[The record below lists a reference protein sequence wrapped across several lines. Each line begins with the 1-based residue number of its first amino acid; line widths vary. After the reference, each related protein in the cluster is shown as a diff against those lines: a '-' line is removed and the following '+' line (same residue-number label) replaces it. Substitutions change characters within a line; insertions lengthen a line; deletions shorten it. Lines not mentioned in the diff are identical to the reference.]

1 MHIIFGKLTSWQ
13 IPILRLFKFLKFKV
27 FYLSIVASTDLKKN
41 KIAEELKK
49 KNIIPLPIEF
59 QSKILP
65 EASFCLCDCDPDEI
79 AYKRNVKLVPEEILK
94 KYCNLFSIKDG
105 KTKKLRI
112 LLQDIFAG
120 QIYEVGKLDVW
131 SALYPSKKLIYI
143 SFKFM
148 SFYTS
153 NKSKNITKII
163 IPLDIFSFF
172 VKRILKIPPSF
183 SAKNENEN
191 ALRGEK
197 NTSKNKNSKDFS
209 KQKIALIV
217 HKGIFYGQPSLF
229 EKSLYYSDNK
239 NSSLNKYNLLHLDY
253 SDYSSPD
260 KNINWVC
267 INTID
272 VSKNK
277 IFFETFLFSF
287 KTLYLIRNWSSLLG
301 WLLCIRIY
309 NSYVKYSEIIK
320 KFNNLKAALIDYDI
334 LCPKTLILALEN
346 NNIKTFATQERFF
359 HAFYTSYTNV
369 IVDTYYTNSIY
380 ISNVIKK
387 SKYNDIKNLIPVG
400 QYRSD
405 LLAFYKKQSAP
416 KEISKAKENGKKILI
431 ALGFHSPKN
440 WFESHTDIILN
451 WTAQI
456 AFLDDIIKLS
466 QNLENT
472 FIVLRYKN
480 LDWIKNEHF
489 KKTIEKIHH
498 HENIIFSNNYEES
511 YYSYKLCAH
520 ADLIIAKLTSLAD
533 ECLVNEIPVLYHEY
547 THNIKKIFLNAS
559 NYNYVP
565 SDLVCH
571 TFEELYQKSKSVLY
585 SDSNK
590 LRNAVKKMNEEIYYV
605 SEREDIKT
613 KIIKDLEKRLIEN
626 KQ

>member
-1 MHIIFGKLTSWQ
+1 MHIIFGELTSWQ

-41 KIAEELKK
+41 KIAEELKRK
-49 KNIIPLPIEF
+49 
-59 QSKILP
+59 KILP
-65 EASFCLCDCDPDEI
+65 LPMESQKKIVPETSFSSCCWDPDEI
-79 AYKRNVKLVPEEILK
+79 TYKRNVKLVPEEILK

-153 NKSKNITKII
+153 NKSKNIKKII

-229 EKSLYYSDNK
+229 EKPLYYSDNK

-272 VSKNK
+272 VSKKK
-277 IFFETFLFSF
+277 IFFKTFLFSF

-301 WLLCIRIY
+301 WLLCIQIY

-320 KFNNLKAALIDYDI
+320 KFNNLKTALIDYDI

-346 NNIKTFATQERFF
+346 NNIKTVATQERLF
-359 HAFYTSYTNV
+359 HAFYTSYANV

-380 ISNVIKK
+380 VSNVIKK
-387 SKYNDIKNLIPVG
+387 SKYYDIKNLIPVG

-405 LLAFYKKQSAP
+405 LLPFYKKQTVP
-416 KEISKAKENGKKILI
+416 KEISKAKESGKKILI
-431 ALGFHSPKN
+431 AFGFHSPKN
-440 WFESHTDIILN
+440 WFESYTDFILN
-451 WTAQI
+451 WSAQI
-456 AFLDDIIKLS
+456 VFLEDMIALS
-466 QNLENT
+466 QKLENT
-472 FIVLRYKN
+472 FIVLRYKTI
-480 LDWIKNEHF
+480 DWVENEYF
-489 KKTIEKIHH
+489 KKFFDKIHH
-498 HENIIFSNNYEES
+498 CENIILSNNYEES
-511 YYSYKLCAH
+511 NYSYKLCAH
-520 ADLIIAKLTSLAD
+520 ADLIIAKFTSIAD
-533 ECLVNEIPVLYHEY
+533 ECLSKEIPVLFHEY
-547 THNIKKIFLNAS
+547 THNMELTTSYTIP
-559 NYNYVP
+559 NYLSPLICYN
-565 SDLVCH
+565 
-571 TFEELYQKSKSVLY
+571 FEKLYQKSKSILFSNSSKLREEVKKVNAKIY
-585 SDSNK
+585 SVSEKKDVKKKILNDLENQLIKNK
-590 LRNAVKKMNEEIYYV
+590 L
-605 SEREDIKT
+605 
-613 KIIKDLEKRLIEN
+613 
-626 KQ
+626 